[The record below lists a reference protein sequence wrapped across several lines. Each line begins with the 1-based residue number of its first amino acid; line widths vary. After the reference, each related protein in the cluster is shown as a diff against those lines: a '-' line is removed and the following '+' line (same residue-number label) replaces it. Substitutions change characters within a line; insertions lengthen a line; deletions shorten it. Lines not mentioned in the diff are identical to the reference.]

1 MMTIVQTLEVA
12 APAAV
17 VSASWQSFME
27 WVLVGGRRLACD
39 QLMCVDAVAAGMVR
53 FEPAGD
59 DRTRVSFEVPAD
71 PEPNDADGAGD
82 GLRTA
87 IDDRL
92 RLDLLRF
99 KDYVENTDHRRR
111 TGPVGRDAGAKRPAA
126 RHDLSDAGSVRP
138 ADPMRGA

>member
-1 MMTIVQTLEVA
+1 MKTIVQTLEVA
-12 APAAV
+12 APAPV
-17 VSASWQSFME
+17 VSDSWKSFME
-27 WVLVGGRRLACD
+27 WVLVGDRRLACD

-59 DRTRVSFEVPAD
+59 DRTLVSFEVPV
-71 PEPNDADGAGD
+71 DGGPTDGD

-99 KDYVENTDHRRR
+99 RDYVENADRLRQA
-111 TGPVGRDAGAKRPAA
+111 GPVGRDAGAKRPAA

>member
-1 MMTIVQTLEVA
+1 MKTIVQTLEVA
-12 APAAV
+12 APAPQV
-17 VSASWQSFME
+17 GGSWQSFME
-27 WVLVGGRRLACD
+27 WVIVGDRRLACD

-59 DRTRVSFEVPAD
+59 DSTLVSFEVPAD
-71 PEPNDADGAGD
+71 SGPNDADGGSD
-82 GLRTA
+82 RLRTA
-87 IDDRL
+87 IADRL

-99 KDYVENTDHRRR
+99 KDYVESTDHRRR
-111 TGPVGRDAGAKRPAA
+111 AGPFGRDAGDVRRAA

>member
-1 MMTIVQTLEVA
+1 MKTTVQTLEVA
-12 APAAV
+12 APAPV

-27 WVLVGGRRLACD
+27 WVLVGDRRLACD
-39 QLMCVDAVAAGMVR
+39 RLMCVDAVAAGMVR

-59 DRTRVSFEVPAD
+59 DRTLVSFEVPV
-71 PEPNDADGAGD
+71 DGGPTDGDGRSD

-99 KDYVENTDHRRR
+99 RDYVENSDRLRRA
-111 TGPVGRDAGAKRPAA
+111 GPVGRDAVTEPRAV
-126 RHDLSDAGSVRP
+126 RHDLSDAGSIRP